1 MHAFDG
7 GSGYFA
13 PLNTAPRLKPLPVK
27 ADHNAHD
34 CTNRGSLQRQSHSS
48 LADTGWSTA
57 QAGLLAPMMQHV
69 RGH

>member
-27 ADHNAHD
+27 AYHNAHD
-34 CTNRGSLQRQSHSS
+34 QKH
-48 LADTGWSTA
+48 
-57 QAGLLAPMMQHV
+57 
-69 RGH
+69 